1 MMKLIF
7 RIVSKIRKAFANRS
21 SANTKFSKTQLP
33 KIVHSGGIL
42 HDISI
47 FGNILSSITKKWK
60 NIARNLG

>member
-7 RIVSKIRKAFANRS
+7 RIVSKIRKAFANCS

-33 KIVHSGGIL
+33 KIVQSGGIL

-47 FGNILSSITKKWK
+47 FGNILSSITKK
-60 NIARNLG
+60 